1 MNIVVPIQDYECD
14 GFIYIK
20 SVGKNHRGWYDRVV
34 QNVIM
39 LRSLSRTLFVLG
51 LILVSGS
58 AHSVFAQGAGITVV
72 PTTIEQAADPGAVIQ
87 ESLVITNESTEEKEY
102 YIYKRDI
109 VGVEAEGVPVF
120 AEEGAEKTGYE
131 LTEWI
136 QLQTEPI
143 RVGPGQ
149 KFTLPVTINVPSSA
163 SPGSHFGAVFVS
175 AEPPKLRSI
184 GAGVGYEVGSIIS
197 IRINGDIVDNARVR
211 SFSTDKLFY
220 GSKNV
225 SFTAKIENQGNIL
238 IRPRGP
244 VTITSMF
251 SSKPRNVL
259 VNESQAGVFPGA
271 MRDFNFT
278 WSEEG
283 LGFGRYEAV
292 LALSYDGDGGQKTID
307 STLVFWVFP
316 GKVMFVVLGI
326 FLGIFLVGYVLT
338 KYYINQAIM
347 RAAGGRRISPQRYRK
362 QVGVSRFTFVVV
374 ALLVVLVLF
383 LIILLIFF
391 A

>member
-1 MNIVVPIQDYECD
+1 MHRFLSYIVSFLALF
-14 GFIYIK
+14 FILATE
-20 SVGKNHRGWYDRVV
+20 SV
-34 QNVIM
+34 
-39 LRSLSRTLFVLG
+39 L
-51 LILVSGS
+51 
-58 AHSVFAQGAGITVV
+58 AQGAGITVV

-87 ESLVITNESTEEKEY
+87 ETLVVTNESNEEKEY
-102 YIYKRDI
+102 FVYKRDI
-109 VGVEAEGVPVF
+109 IGVEAAGVPVF
-120 AEEGAEKTGYE
+120 AEDGAEKTGYE
-131 LTEWI
+131 ITEWI
-136 QLQTEPI
+136 SLQSEPI
-143 RVGPGQ
+143 RVPAGQ
-149 KFTLPVTINVPSSA
+149 KFDLPITITVPSNA

-197 IRINGDIVDNARVR
+197 IRISGDIVDNARVR

-225 SFTAKIENQGNIL
+225 EFTAKIENQGNIL

-244 VTITSMF
+244 MTITSMLGG
-251 SSKPRNVL
+251 KPRNVL
-259 VNESQAGVFPGA
+259 VNETQAGVFPGTV
-271 MRDFNFT
+271 RDFNFS

-292 LALSYDGDGGQKTID
+292 LALSYDGDGGQKTVD
-307 STLVFWVFP
+307 ASLVFWVFP
-316 GKVMFVVLGI
+316 GKVMLTVLGAFLAI
-326 FLGIFLVGYVLT
+326 FLIGYFLT
-338 KYYINQAIM
+338 KFYINQAIM

-383 LIILLIFF
+383 LIVLLIFF